1 MKELNPLQKD
11 FLETISSIQERCVQ
25 VALCQSN
32 RDISLENKFYD
43 ITAQVIIDI
52 MVVLDGYSND
62 KIGCLRI
69 YSEKSGN
76 SLKDSPYIELHDIVC
91 EYLKG
96 AD

>member
-1 MKELNPLQKD
+1 MELNLLQKE

-25 VALCQSN
+25 IALCQNNS
-32 RDISLENKFYD
+32 DISLEDKFYD

-52 MVVLDGYSND
+52 MTVLDGYSND
-62 KIGCLRI
+62 KIGRLKI
-69 YSEKSGN
+69 YSEKTGG

-91 EYLKG
+91 DYLKG